1 MDELLHRFN
10 PWWSGSYRLPGIPRE
25 RYLSILAG
33 LKDTRDVVLLTGLR
47 RVGKTTL
54 IHQYISRLLGQVE
67 ADRIFYVSLDSL
79 ALRNRT
85 ILEIVEAFRR
95 VRGLRHDDSV
105 FLFLDEVHLKRD
117 FEVQLKNIYDE
128 GHAKVFASGSSSLD
142 IVMKSPLLTGRQR
155 LLRLPPLDYD
165 EFLQFAGKYVK
176 PSDAHL
182 HVRFAEDYL
191 RTGGIPEFVRTGDH
205 AYLQSLVDS
214 ILYRDIAARH
224 NLRSREQLADIL
236 AFLAQGVGS
245 PLGDRKISRVLGVP
259 VQSVG
264 RTIDLFIEANLVH
277 AIEKEGKL
285 SERKG
290 SPAKVYLADTGLF
303 QVLTENVNLGAMAEN
318 LVLLSIRG
326 DRPPR
331 YHRSN
336 GLEVDFVRGREAWE
350 SKYKSVVDEDD
361 LCPMLRLKKFKH
373 RFVITKDSEGTRG
386 GIHLV
391 PLWRFLLGTAGD
403 YERRTSSRLQGRQK
417 K

>member
-25 RYLSILAG
+25 RYLSIMAG
-33 LKDTRDVVLLTGLR
+33 LKGTRDIVLLTGLR

-54 IHQYISRLLGQVE
+54 MHQLISRLLGEVD
-67 ADRIFYVSLDSL
+67 ANRIFYVSLDHL

-95 VRGLRHDDSV
+95 LRGLRHDDAAY
-105 FLFLDEVHLKRD
+105 LFLDEVHLKRD

-142 IVMKSPLLTGRQR
+142 IVMRSPLLTGRQR
-155 LLRLPPLDYD
+155 LIRLPPLDYL
-165 EFLQFAGKYVK
+165 EFLKFSARNVR
-176 PSDAHL
+176 PSDSHL
-182 HVRFAEDYL
+182 HARYAEDYL

-205 AYLQSLVDS
+205 NYLQSLVDS
-214 ILYRDIAARH
+214 VLHRDIAARH
-224 NLRSREQLADIL
+224 NLRNREQLADIL

-264 RTIDLFIEANLVH
+264 RTIDLLIEANLVH

-285 SERKG
+285 AERKG

-318 LVLLSIRG
+318 LVFLAIGG

-336 GLEVDFVRGREAWE
+336 GLEVDFVRGAEAWE
-350 SKYKSVVDEDD
+350 SKYKSVIGEDD
-361 LCPMLRLKKFKH
+361 LRPLLRLKAFK
-373 RFVITKDSEGTRG
+373 RKVLVTKDSGGTRG
-386 GIHLV
+386 GVRLV
-391 PLWRFLLGTAGD
+391 PLWKFLLGAAG
-403 YERRTSSRLQGRQK
+403 GG
-417 K
+417 